1 MSHAPPREGAGRD
14 VRQADLLL
22 FSGILELCE
31 RIRACPRDELDFV
44 LVNEIRELIP
54 YQQAALYA
62 DATQAVTAVS
72 GVAVFERSAP
82 YVRWIGSVFAAVM
95 RQEGHAGEGS
105 AAGGVRPLAAA
116 DLPDDIGATWENWL
130 GSHALLVQL
139 ASRHG
144 PVGGWLLARAEPW
157 TAREARL
164 LALVGGTYAEA
175 RQLADLPHR
184 PPARRR
190 ARRWVLGAGALVAAI
205 ALYPVQSWVLA
216 PAEVVAADP
225 AYIRAPFAGIVRQ
238 IDAPPNGPV
247 QAGVVVVELERAQLE
262 SQYQVASKAWQVAR
276 TEYDEAVQ
284 AGMSDQKARAQ
295 AEQLRGRIDEEEA
308 QMRYQDD
315 LLRKASIPAPMTGLA
330 LYNDPSEWIGR
341 PVEAGERILMVAPA
355 LSRRVEIRL
364 PVTEIG
370 HFDLGSA
377 VRFFDNVRPDRPH
390 AGRLVFAS
398 YGSSATPAGILAY
411 TLRADMGQDMR
422 LGLKGTARIY
432 GPRHVLI
439 LWALRK
445 PLSVIRQWL
454 SF

>member
-1 MSHAPPREGAGRD
+1 MSHTPPREIAGRD

-22 FSGILELCE
+22 FSGVLELCE
-31 RIRACPRDELDFV
+31 RIRTCPREELDFV
-44 LVNEIRELIP
+44 LVNETRELIP
-54 YQQAALYA
+54 YQQAALYTQV
-62 DATQAVTAVS
+62 TQAVTAVS

-82 YVRWIGSVFAAVM
+82 YVRWIDSVFLAVA
-95 RQEGHAGEGS
+95 RHDKGAGDG
-105 AAGGVRPLAAA
+105 AAGTVRALTAA
-116 DLPDDIGATWENWL
+116 DLPAEVGAAWGDWL
-130 GSHALLVQL
+130 GAHGLLVPL

-144 PVGGWLLARAEPW
+144 LLGTWLLARSEPW

-164 LALVGGTYAEA
+164 LSLIGGAYAEA
-175 RQLADLPHR
+175 RQLADLPYR
-184 PPARRR
+184 PPARHR
-190 ARRWVLGAGALVAAI
+190 ARRWVLGGAALVAAI
-205 ALYPVQSWVLA
+205 ALFPVRSWVLA

-247 QAGVVVVELERAQLE
+247 RAGAVVVELERAQLE
-262 SQYQVASKAWQVAR
+262 SQFQVARKAWEVAR

-284 AGMSDQKARAQ
+284 AGMSDPKARAQ

-355 LSRRVEIRL
+355 LSRRIEIRL

-370 HFDLGSA
+370 HFDPGST
-377 VRFFDNVRPDRPH
+377 VRFFDNVRPDRPNE
-390 AGRLVFAS
+390 GRLVFAS
-398 YGSSATPAGILAY
+398 YGSSATTAGILAY
-411 TLRADMGQDMR
+411 TLRADMGADMR

-445 PLSVIRQWL
+445 PLSIVRQWF